1 MHQDEKMYVPTM
13 IFGHLLTS
21 SNFDDN
27 DQKVTG
33 GRNGFGAKL
42 CNVFS
47 NKFTVE
53 TSCKEYKKE
62 FKQTWTNN
70 MSKANDAKIKPAAEK
85 DFTRITY
92 YPDLSKFNMTS
103 IDRVSYENF
112 KRLRPRKRMKKGLK
126 EYSCI
131 TLQLHIILFS
141 RILSHCYLGEHTILQ
156 LLPLVL

>member
-112 KRLRPRKRMKKGLK
+112 KRLRPRKGKRSIVVLLCK
-126 EYSCI
+126 I
-131 TLQLHIILFS
+131 HIILFS

-156 LLPLVL
+156 PLPLVL

>member
-112 KRLRPRKRMKKGLK
+112 KRLRPRKRM
-126 EYSCI
+126 
-131 TLQLHIILFS
+131 
-141 RILSHCYLGEHTILQ
+141 
-156 LLPLVL
+156 